1 MKTLK
6 LLFVASILLFAVSC
20 SEEDSDNQVQ
30 SIAVN
35 NNDSE
40 EQAIPLNALEQGFS
54 IVGAEKLNEAVPTP
68 NGGTSF
74 EIENTQSAFLNAG
87 FEFELEVPSDYAGS
101 YIQIQSADGSQTS
114 DSYFDVPVNRSNKV
128 VNETRKRKGLKFI
141 SQTEAPISTE
151 ELNNTEE
158 IRVNF
163 NEQVP
168 AGRFCYV
175 ICVYDQQGNI
185 SLPQTVCIE
194 VEAWGG
200 NNEIVGSWN
209 FVKEEEIRNGST
221 VVNINV
227 NEQECESGFES
238 STLQCEN
245 GESLSYT
252 DEYCYTTTNLV
263 LNINADGS
271 QSIVSEGID
280 QFFDFDESRSQCRK
294 VITTENDK
302 YDSTGNW
309 AYDEEES
316 KITFVEFAYTETV
329 DGVVETNEEGD
340 EADFGFDV
348 ELVSV
353 TNNTL
358 IVQFSDTYEDYNPN
372 TQQSETV
379 TEVIKYFF
387 EK

>member
-6 LLFVASILLFAVSC
+6 LLFAVAILLFVVSC

-40 EQAIPLNALEQGFS
+40 EQVIPLNALEQGFS
-54 IVGAEKLNEAVPTP
+54 IAGAEKLNEAVPTP

-87 FEFELEVPSDYAGS
+87 FEFELEVPSDYAGA

-114 DSYFDVPVNRSNKV
+114 DSYFDVPANRSNKV
-128 VNETRKRKGLKFI
+128 VNESRNRKGLNFI
-141 SQTEAPISTE
+141 SQTQEPINAN
-151 ELNNTEE
+151 ELSSTEE

-185 SLPQTVCIE
+185 SLPQTVCVE

-340 EADFGFDV
+340 EVDFGFDV

-358 IVQFSDTYEDYNPN
+358 IIQFSETYEDYNPN
-372 TQQSETV
+372 TQQFETV
-379 TEVIKYFF
+379 TEVVKYFF